1 MTLKKKKNPPIEKSV
16 GFHLPVS
23 ITHFSQDAFSTL
35 ACFRDQLRPT
45 APIFPNVPLLFRC

>member
-1 MTLKKKKNPPIEKSV
+1 MTLKKKNPPIEKSV